1 MTWLR
6 LRRLHHIN
14 LRRPHAGKVIF
25 YVCLSGCDK
34 PRLIIHPL
42 QQVRWGGKNTVT
54 SRTSLFFPLLSV
66 FIPCFFFCFVFCPP
80 CHKLTPVSTHCSR
93 TPILF
98 SPFLL
103 FFVFLLWR
111 RLYHFP
117 AGRPLLSNCDEW
129 LWLLYRF
136 PNWNNLGTKQVAVYH
151 IDFLNWV

>member
-6 LRRLHHIN
+6 L
-14 LRRPHAGKVIF
+14 AGCTI
-25 YVCLSGCDK
+25 
-34 PRLIIHPL
+34 LI
-42 QQVRWGGKNTVT
+42 WGGLTLGRLFFMCVCQGVINPGPSSIHYSKWGEKAKTQ
-54 SRTSLFFPLLSV
+54 SHLALLFFSPCYLSLFLV
-66 FIPCFFFCFVFCPP
+66 FFCFFFCPP
-80 CHKLTPVSTHCSR
+80 CHKLTLVSTHCSR
-93 TPILF
+93 TPISF

-111 RLYHFP
+111 RPYHFP

>member
-34 PRLIIHPL
+34 PRPIIHPL
-42 QQVRWGGKNTVT
+42 QQVRWEGKKHRHI
-54 SRTSLFFPLLSV
+54 SRFSFFPAICLYSLF
-66 FIPCFFFCFVFCPP
+66 FCPP
-80 CHKLTPVSTHCSR
+80 CHKLTPVSTHCSL
-93 TPILF
+93 TPISF
-98 SPFLL
+98 SPF
-103 FFVFLLWR
+103 FSFSCSAR
-111 RLYHFP
+111 RPYHFP